1 MAVDARTRKCV
12 HRASSRPPPRARDEM
27 AEMVGMG
34 RWERA
39 VNVVRRVRRNAWV
52 LGGWGW
58 GLVLVCFSGVVMG
71 WCGMVW
77 NGVMVIYRMEMG
89 MEG

>member
-1 MAVDARTRKCV
+1 
-12 HRASSRPPPRARDEM
+12 M

-77 NGVMVIYRMEMG
+77 NGVMVIDRNGNENGGVDRCICMYVPTHQQ
-89 MEG
+89 